1 MIRKFLF
8 VAACGLTLFVGAAAI
23 AEDDDDDQGEHMT
36 HEQTPMNMEHMKMSP
51 KMGDTRQEVDAPSP
65 MRTQMLSHMRGHA
78 EAIAEIVAALGK
90 GDGAAA
96 AKVADAR
103 LGMASSGA
111 AACKPNAETGELG
124 DMPAM
129 MARHMPDEMRALG
142 LTMHE
147 QASKF
152 AQEAAKIGPGGDMR
166 PALAELSQVVQ
177 ACNACHAA
185 YRLD

>member
-1 MIRKFLF
+1 MKGEAMIRKFLF
-8 VAACGLTLFVGAAAI
+8 ATACGLSFFAAAAI
-23 AEDDDDDQGEHMT
+23 AGNDDDDAEHMK
-36 HEQTPMNMEHMKMSP
+36 HMGMDHMKMSP
-51 KMGDTRQEVDAPSP
+51 KMSDTRQEVDLPSP
-65 MRTQMLSHMRGHA
+65 MRTHMLSHMRGHA
-78 EAIAEIVAALGK
+78 EAVAQILAALGK

-96 AKVADAR
+96 AKIADAN
-103 LGMASSGA
+103 LGMASPGS
-111 AACKPNAETGELG
+111 AACKPNAKSGELG
-124 DMPAM
+124 EMPAM
-129 MARHMPDEMRALG
+129 MASHMPDEMRALG

>member
-1 MIRKFLF
+1 MIRKILF
-8 VAACGLTLFVGAAAI
+8 AAACGLSLFAAAAI
-23 AEDDDDDQGEHMT
+23 AEEDDDDAGGHMT
-36 HEQTPMNMEHMKMSP
+36 RQQTPMTMDHMKMSP
-51 KMGDTRQEVDAPSP
+51 KTGDARQEVDVPSP

-78 EAIAEIVAALGK
+78 EAIADILTALSK

-96 AKVADAR
+96 AKIADAH
-103 LGMASSGA
+103 LSLASPGA
-111 AACKPNAETGELG
+111 AACKPNAKSGELG
-124 DMPAM
+124 EMPAM
-129 MARHMPDEMRALG
+129 MASHMPDDMRALG

>member
-1 MIRKFLF
+1 MGRFLF
-8 VAACGLTLFVGAAAI
+8 AAACGLSLFAAAAI
-23 AEDDDDDQGEHMT
+23 AGDDTDDHSGHMK
-36 HEQTPMNMEHMKMSP
+36 QMNIEHMKMSP
-51 KMGDTRQEVDAPSP
+51 KMSDTRQEVDLPAP
-65 MRTQMLSHMRGHA
+65 MRAHMLANMRGHA
-78 EAIAEIVAALGK
+78 EAVAEILAALGK

-96 AKVADAR
+96 AKVANAH
-103 LGMASSGA
+103 LSMASPGA
-111 AACKPNAETGELG
+111 AACKPNAKSGELG

-129 MARHMPDEMRALG
+129 MAHHMPDEMRALG

-177 ACNACHAA
+177 ACNACHAT

>member
-1 MIRKFLF
+1 MGRFLLT
-8 VAACGLTLFVGAAAI
+8 AACSLSLFGAAAI
-23 AEDDDDDQGEHMT
+23 AGDDTDDHGAHMK
-36 HEQTPMNMEHMKMSP
+36 QMNMEHMKMSP
-51 KMGDTRQEVDAPSP
+51 KRDTRQEVDLPAP
-65 MRTQMLSHMRGHA
+65 MRAHMLANMRGHA
-78 EAIAEIVAALGK
+78 ESVAEILAALGK
-90 GDGAAA
+90 GDGAGA
-96 AKVADAR
+96 AKIADTR

-111 AACKPNAETGELG
+111 AACKPNAKSGELG

-129 MARHMPDEMRALG
+129 MAHHMPDEMRALG

-177 ACNACHAA
+177 ACNACHAT

>member
-1 MIRKFLF
+1 MIKKILF
-8 VAACGLTLFVGAAAI
+8 AAACGLSLFAVAAI
-23 AEDDDDDQGEHMT
+23 AGNDDDDTEHMK
-36 HEQTPMNMEHMKMSP
+36 HMNMEHMKMSP
-51 KMGDTRQEVDAPSP
+51 KMSDARQEVDFPSP
-65 MRTQMLSHMRGHA
+65 MRAKMLSHMRGHA
-78 EAIAEIVAALGK
+78 EAIAEILSALAK

-96 AKVADAR
+96 AKIADAR
-103 LGMASSGA
+103 LSMASPGA
-111 AACKPNAETGELG
+111 AACKPNAKSGEFG
-124 DMPAM
+124 EMPAM
-129 MARHMPDEMRALG
+129 MASHMPDDMRALG

-147 QASKF
+147 QAGKF

>member
-1 MIRKFLF
+1 MRSKILF
-8 VAACGLTLFVGAAAI
+8 AAACGLSLFAAA
-23 AEDDDDDQGEHMT
+23 ALAGDHDDDHS
-36 HEQTPMNMEHMKMSP
+36 EHMKMSP
-51 KMGDTRQEVDAPSP
+51 KMTDARKEVDLPSP
-65 MRTQMLSHMRGHA
+65 MRAHMLANMRGHA
-78 EAIAEIVAALGK
+78 QALAEILAALGK

-96 AKVADAR
+96 AKIADAR
-103 LGMASSGA
+103 LGAASPGA
-111 AACKPNAETGELG
+111 AACKPNAKTGELG

-129 MARHMPDEMRALG
+129 MAHHMPDEMRALG
-142 LTMHE
+142 MTMHE

-152 AQEAAKIGPGGDMR
+152 AQEAGKIGPGGDMR